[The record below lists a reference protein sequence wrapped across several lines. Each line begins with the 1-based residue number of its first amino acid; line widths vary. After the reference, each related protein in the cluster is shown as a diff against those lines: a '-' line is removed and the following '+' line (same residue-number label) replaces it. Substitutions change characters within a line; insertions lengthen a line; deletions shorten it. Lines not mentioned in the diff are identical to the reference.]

1 MVKVNANTH
10 NVSDV
15 IQVFKHILRCRYL
28 IVNEFGENS
37 ESIDNY
43 LKAV

>member
-1 MVKVNANTH
+1 MVEVNANIH

-15 IQVFKHILRCRYL
+15 IQVFKHILRCSYL
-28 IVNEFGENS
+28 IVNEFGGNS